1 MNKNI
6 AIVDDEAD
14 IVELVSF
21 HLKKNNYNIFP
32 YYNANTFLDSLKKTV
47 NLDLIILDLM
57 LPDMDG
63 FDICK
68 ILRSQK
74 EFKKVP
80 IIMLT
85 AKNDEID
92 KVIGLEVGA
101 DDYVTKPF
109 SPRELIARVKALLR
123 RSDFKEKENDND
135 KENDKILNI
144 DNIIFIDTQ
153 KYEVY
158 DNESNKIN
166 LTNTE
171 FKILKTL
178 LEKRGWVFSRDQLL
192 NKIWGEEKYVI
203 DRTID
208 VHIKNLREKLHEA
221 GKLIKNVRGVGYKL
235 ENKK

>member
-1 MNKNI
+1 VSKNI
-6 AIVDDEAD
+6 AVVDDEHD
-14 IVELVSF
+14 IVELVSL

-32 YYNANTFLDSLKKTV
+32 FYNANSFLDSLKNL

-68 ILRSQK
+68 IVKSQK
-74 EFKKVP
+74 EYKKIP

-85 AKNDEID
+85 AKNDEFD

-101 DDYVTKPF
+101 DDYITKPF
-109 SPRELIARVKALLR
+109 SPREFVARVKAILR
-123 RSDFKEKENDND
+123 RSELNAEVTDEGKDNG
-135 KENDKILNI
+135 KILNI
-144 DNIIFIDTQ
+144 DNIIFIDQQ

-158 DNESNKIN
+158 DNNNNRIN

-178 LEKRGWVFSRDQLL
+178 VEKRGWVFSRDQLL
-192 NKIWGEEKYVI
+192 NRIWGEEKYVI

-208 VHIKNLREKLHEA
+208 VHIKNLREKLGEV